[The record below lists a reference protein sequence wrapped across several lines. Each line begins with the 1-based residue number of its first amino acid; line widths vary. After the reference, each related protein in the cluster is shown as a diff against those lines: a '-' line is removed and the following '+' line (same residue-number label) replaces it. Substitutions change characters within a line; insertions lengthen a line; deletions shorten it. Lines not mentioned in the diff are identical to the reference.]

1 MLRNIIQVFK
11 RDMKSIVKNKMTMLI
26 VAGVCILPSL
36 YAWVNIKACWDPYG
50 NTSSIPVAI
59 VNEDKGTNFN
69 GKNLNTGNEIVEKLK
84 DNHKIGWKFV
94 NARNADMG
102 IIDGTYY
109 AMIKI
114 PEDFSRNITSITS
127 NTPKKAEII
136 YKVNTKNSP
145 VALKITD
152 AARNTLA
159 EQIKSNFI
167 YTVNQT
173 IFFSLNIFGKNA
185 ENDKQNI
192 INLKDAIIKL
202 SDNMDV
208 ITDVLGGISDDSN
221 DFNSTLSQIKSGI
234 PMINSR
240 ITTLENGND
249 TNNSSVLSLQSS
261 MNNTFD
267 NIAFNLNT
275 SKTDIYRI
283 QNSILNF
290 NSVVSNSK
298 YSNIDTTVTK
308 INYEIDILYNK
319 INSTINILEKF
330 NNFKNDDSTS
340 ELINSLKNTRDSLN
354 TEKKKINDIQKQ
366 LESSNEIN
374 RDLINSITNDTANLN
389 QQLIDETNA
398 YNGQV
403 RKSLNSTAAE
413 LVESTDKASSVL
425 KSIQDLTSHGDNSL
439 DALINGSELTA
450 NSSSKLNNR
459 LLEFK
464 DIINNLADKLKLV
477 TNNDIIQIITILQN
491 NPDFMG
497 SLASSPFNV
506 KEQNIYTISNFGS
519 SMAPAYTT
527 LSIWIGS
534 IILVSIFKTDADRF
548 KGDERLSFKERY
560 LGKMSTFIV
569 FALAQGFIVAIGD
582 KLLLNVQ
589 MVNTFL
595 MIMVALVSSFT
606 FTVITYTL
614 VSMFG
619 NLGKAISIVWLIT
632 QIAGSGAT
640 YPIQLDSLIFR
651 IMQPLFP
658 FTYSVSGFREAIA
671 GPLISTVVMDFT
683 FMILI
688 SMCFILLGIFL
699 KKPLQ
704 NKIYKFRA
712 KLSQSGIGD

>member
-1 MLRNIIQVFK
+1 MIRTIIKIFK
-11 RDMKSIVKNKMTMLI
+11 TDMRSIFKNKMTMLI

-59 VNEDKGTNFN
+59 VNEDKGTNLKW
-69 GKNLNTGNEIVEKLK
+69 KNLNAGNKIVEKLK
-84 DNHKIGWKFV
+84 NNHKIGWKFV
-94 NARNADMG
+94 NAKNADMG

-114 PEDFSRNITSITS
+114 PEDFSKNITSITS
-127 NTPKKAEII
+127 DAPKKTQII

-159 EQIKSNFI
+159 EQIKSSFI

-173 IFFSLNIFGKNA
+173 IFSSLNVLGKNA
-185 ENDKQNI
+185 ENDEQNI
-192 INLKDAIIKL
+192 INLKDEIIKL
-202 SDNMDV
+202 SDNMNI
-208 ITDVLGGISDDSN
+208 ITDVLEGISDDSN
-221 DFNSTLSQIKSGI
+221 DLNSTLSEIKSGI

-240 ITTLENGND
+240 ISTLENSNE
-249 TNNSSVLSLQSS
+249 TNSSSVLFLQSS

-267 NIAFNLNT
+267 DIEINLNT
-275 SKTDIYRI
+275 SKTDMYRI
-283 QNSILNF
+283 QNLILNL
-290 NSVVSNSK
+290 NSAASNSK
-298 YSNIDTTVTK
+298 YSNINTTVTK
-308 INYEIDILYNK
+308 INYEINILYNK

-330 NNFKNDDSTS
+330 NNFKNDDNISS
-340 ELINSLKNTRDSLN
+340 LINLLKNTRNSLN
-354 TEKKKINDIQKQ
+354 TEKSKISNIESQF
-366 LESSNEIN
+366 ESSNEIN
-374 RDLINSITNDTANLN
+374 KDLINSVTNDTANLN
-389 QQLIDETNA
+389 QQLIDESNE

-403 RKSLNSTAAE
+403 RKNLNSTAAE
-413 LVESTDKASSVL
+413 LIESTNKASSVL
-425 KSIQDLTSHGDNSL
+425 KSVQNLTSYGDSSI
-439 DALINGSELTA
+439 DMLINGSNLTA

-464 DIINNLADKLKLV
+464 GIVNKLADKLKLV

-497 SLASSPFNV
+497 NAASSPFNI

-548 KGDERLSFKERY
+548 KGDEGFSTKERY
-560 LGKMSTFIV
+560 LGKMSTFIA
-569 FALAQGFIVAIGD
+569 FALVQGFIVAVGD

-589 MVNTFL
+589 MVNVFL

-619 NLGKAISIVWLIT
+619 NLGKAISIVLLIT
-632 QIAGSGAT
+632 QISGSGAT
-640 YPIQLDSLIFR
+640 YPIQLDPLIFR
-651 IMQPLFP
+651 IIQPLFP
-658 FTYSVSGFREAIA
+658 FTYSVNGFREAIA
-671 GPLISTVVMDFT
+671 GPLISTVAMDFT
-683 FMILI
+683 FMLLI
-688 SMCFILLGIFL
+688 SMCFILFGIFL
-699 KKPLQ
+699 KKHLQ
-704 NKIYKFRA
+704 DKIYKFRA
-712 KLSQSGIGD
+712 KLTQSGMGD